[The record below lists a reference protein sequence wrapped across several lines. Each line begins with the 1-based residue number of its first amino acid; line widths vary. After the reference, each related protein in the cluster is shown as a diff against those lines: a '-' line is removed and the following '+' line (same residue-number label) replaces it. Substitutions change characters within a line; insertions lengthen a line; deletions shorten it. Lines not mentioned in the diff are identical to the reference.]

1 MPQRSLLLQ
10 ELDQQRG
17 SMEQLESLAN
27 LGEIIGAI
35 AVVVSLIYLA
45 VQVRQNTRAQR
56 TENFSRAL
64 DRVAAM
70 QANLSQ
76 DSETAVIFSKGVM
89 NTSDLEPRERI
100 QFTWAMYELFGTFEF
115 MFLASK
121 ADAIPEEVW
130 QRWSS
135 AVAWW
140 LTFPGVQTWWR
151 VRPIPFTDSFTSYVE
166 SLSRDNPTNAETT
179 RRYQDFIVDSESRD

>member
-1 MPQRSLLLQ
+1 MKN
-10 ELDQQRG
+10 
-17 SMEQLESLAN
+17 LESLAN

-45 VQVRQNTRAQR
+45 VQVRQNTQAQR

-70 QANLSQ
+70 QAALSQ
-76 DSETAVIFSKGVM
+76 NSETSVIFAKGVVDPSKL
-89 NTSDLEPRERI
+89 TPRERM
-100 QFTWAMYELFGTFEF
+100 QFTWAMYELFGAFEF

-121 ADAIPEEVW
+121 SNSIPEDVW

-135 AVAWW
+135 AVAYW
-140 LTFPGVQTWWR
+140 LSFAGVQAWWHA
-151 VRPIPFTDSFTSYVE
+151 RPIPFTDGFTSFME
-166 SLSRDNPTNAETT
+166 SLLEDNPVDTESAE
-179 RRYQDFIVDSESRD
+179 RYQNFIAYGKQQSEPGEQA

>member
-1 MPQRSLLLQ
+1 MT
-10 ELDQQRG
+10 
-17 SMEQLESLAN
+17 QLESLAN

-45 VQVRQNTRAQR
+45 VQVRQNTQAQR

-70 QANLSQ
+70 QATLSQ
-76 DSETAVIFSKGVM
+76 DSKISVIFSKGVADPS
-89 NTSDLEPRERI
+89 NLTPKERM
-100 QFTWAMYELFGTFEF
+100 QFTWAMYELFGAFEF

-121 ADAIPEEVW
+121 TSAIPEEVW

-140 LTFPGVQTWWR
+140 LTFPGAQTWWK
-151 VRPIPFTDSFTSYVE
+151 VRPIPFTDSFTLYVE
-166 SLSRDNPTNAETT
+166 SLLENNPTDAETT
-179 RRYQDFIVDSESRD
+179 QRYQDFVAQGKHQT

>member
-1 MPQRSLLLQ
+1 MT
-10 ELDQQRG
+10 D
-17 SMEQLESLAN
+17 LESLAN

-45 VQVRQNTRAQR
+45 VQVRQNTRAQQ

-70 QANLSQ
+70 QATLSQ
-76 DSETAVIFSKGVM
+76 DPDMSVIFSKGVSDPSEL
-89 NTSDLEPRERI
+89 TSKERM
-100 QFTWAMYELFGTFEF
+100 QFTWAMYELFGAFEF

-121 ADAIPEEVW
+121 EDSIPEEIW

-140 LTFPGVQTWWR
+140 LTFPGVQTWWK
-151 VRPIPFTDSFTSYVE
+151 VRPIPFADSFTSYVE
-166 SLSRDNPTNAETT
+166 SILENNPTNAEST
-179 RRYQDFIVDSESRD
+179 RRYQEFVAQGKYQV

>member
-1 MPQRSLLLQ
+1 MA
-10 ELDQQRG
+10 
-17 SMEQLESLAN
+17 QLESLAN

-45 VQVRQNTRAQR
+45 VQVRQNTQAQR

-76 DSETAVIFSKGVM
+76 DSDAAVVFAKGVADPLALSP
-89 NTSDLEPRERI
+89 TERI
-100 QFTWAMYELFGTFEF
+100 QFTWAMYELFGAFEF
-115 MFLASK
+115 MFLASNT
-121 ADAIPEEVW
+121 DAIPEEVW
-130 QRWSS
+130 QRWSA

-140 LTFPGVQTWWR
+140 LTFPGIQTWWQ
-151 VRPIPFTDSFTSYVE
+151 VRPIPFTETFTGYVE
-166 SLSRDNPTNAETT
+166 ALLENNPTDDETSQ
-179 RRYQDFIVDSESRD
+179 RYDHFLAHGTVQS